1 MVIINFPVIGK
12 VKVENFTCLGLAEE
26 LQQKISKYV
35 TDPLVNVQ
43 ITNFKVSVMGEVARP
58 GALTVRNDRM
68 SVLDAIGL
76 VGDLTINANRKN
88 ILLIREDNGVKT
100 FARLDLTNPEL
111 FTSPYYY
118 MQQND
123 ILYVEPNKAK
133 QRNSR
138 YSQAQQYSITVFSS
152 ILSAISVI
160 TTVILAITK

>member
-1 MVIINFPVIGK
+1 
-12 VKVENFTCLGLAEE
+12 
-26 LQQKISKYV
+26 
-35 TDPLVNVQ
+35 
-43 ITNFKVSVMGEVARP
+43 
-58 GALTVRNDRM
+58 
-68 SVLDAIGL
+68 
-76 VGDLTINANRKN
+76 
-88 ILLIREDNGVKT
+88 
-100 FARLDLTNPEL
+100 
-111 FTSPYYY
+111 